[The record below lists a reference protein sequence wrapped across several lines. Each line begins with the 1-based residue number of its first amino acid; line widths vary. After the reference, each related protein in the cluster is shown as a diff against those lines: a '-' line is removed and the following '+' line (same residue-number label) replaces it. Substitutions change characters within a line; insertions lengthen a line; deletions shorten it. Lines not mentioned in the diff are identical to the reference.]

1 MALHGQK
8 IITGK
13 VTNEEGEDLS
23 GVYISTKEG
32 DSEAFTE
39 KDGTYHIEVKS
50 EEKTLLFE
58 YMGYKK
64 EEVPVKADKIDVILK
79 STTEKISKVV
89 VTGFQKIDRKLF
101 TGVGTRLKGSDI
113 QIAGVPDITRALQG
127 QVAGVE
133 VQNVSGTFGAAPI
146 INIRGKSSINGTN
159 IPLFVIDG
167 VVQENLINISM
178 DDLTS
183 GNFNSVLTSGIAGIN
198 QEDIKDIQVL
208 SDISAT
214 AIYGAQA
221 LNGVIVINTKGGH
234 AGKPRVRYS
243 VNTTVRQKPDA
254 SDYNQLDAGSELNIY
269 REFCD
274 KGYLNISNLANAG
287 SFGQIGEMYHLIS
300 QGLLNWGNNPNHGN
314 GWNEEYLKYYA
325 YQNTDWFEVLFR
337 NNITT
342 QHSLSLSGGDKN
354 SNYYASIGY
363 YGDSGATE
371 SNSVDNYT
379 ALLKGQ
385 FKMNKALTL
394 GAKLQGNIRQQKLPG
409 TTNRNPINPLV
420 GQFTRDFDINP
431 FSYALNTSRLISPYK
446 QDGSLNYVRSNY
458 APFNELYELKHNYM
472 DVEVMDIIAQ
482 LNMEFKLKENV
493 KFSSLL
499 QGRYANTESEHKV
512 HETSNAAQAYRA
524 NDTAEIT
531 DNNPFLY
538 RDSDDPLSVKET
550 VLPEG
555 GFYNTNENRMLN
567 YYIRNAVEWS
577 PQVKEHSFNVL
588 VGNEIKAT
596 DRRNRGMDGY
606 GISYDLGLLVKTDS
620 KFMDKLTQDDE
631 VYFFLEQTHDRYIG
645 NFFSGAY
652 AYKGK
657 YLINGS
663 FRYDGSNQL
672 GDTSKARWLPSYNI
686 SAGWNASK
694 ENFLKNASVINHLKL
709 KTTYGLTGILPPK
722 ATAQLK
728 ILSQIRART
737 EQEESEIGIK
747 IYDLENAELT
757 WEKLYEWNTGIE
769 LGLWNNRIFTEVNF
783 YKRKSKDLI
792 DYIET
797 SGIGGIPL
805 KYGNIGDLEAQGV
818 EVTLKTKNIDFQ
830 NFKWNTQFTFNYY
843 TDEITRL
850 ESHDRMA
857 DFLKASGGAM
867 LGRSQRGIFSIPFA
881 GLNSQGIPTFFDK
894 EGNVVT
900 NINLQ
905 NKDDIRQWL
914 RYEGPTAP
922 RYQGGLINRFK
933 YKNWGLSVNI
943 IYKAGNKIRLD
954 NLFHIAAHRK
964 QPDFTDA
971 QAYPKEFLN
980 RWIVPG
986 DEQFTTVPSFPSKD
1000 VWHYNY
1006 SGDNAYALYNNST
1019 HRVAKGDFIRLK
1031 DISLSYTFPK
1041 AWLKNVKI
1049 QNASISLSTNNI
1061 WLIYSDKKLNGI
1073 DPEFFN
1079 AGGVALPIQR
1089 TYTFSLNVNF

>member
-1 MALHGQK
+1 MFTATEMKTSLEDAGFSARDNALNFALRQWDLLHGNDRVARDTTLRTF
-8 IITGK
+8 I
-13 VTNEEGEDLS
+13 DP
-23 GVYISTKEG
+23 
-32 DSEAFTE
+32 EA
-39 KDGTYHIEVKS
+39 
-50 EEKTLLFE
+50 LFL
-58 YMGYKK
+58 
-64 EEVPVKADKIDVILK
+64 VSL
-79 STTEKISKVV
+79 
-89 VTGFQKIDRKLF
+89 
-101 TGVGTRLKGSDI
+101 
-113 QIAGVPDITRALQG
+113 ALQH
-127 QVAGVE
+127 
-133 VQNVSGTFGAAPI
+133 
-146 INIRGKSSINGTN
+146 
-159 IPLFVIDG
+159 
-167 VVQENLINISM
+167 QERRFARELEW
-178 DDLTS
+178 LT
-183 GNFNSVLTSGIAGIN
+183 
-198 QEDIKDIQVL
+198 K
-208 SDISAT
+208 
-214 AIYGAQA
+214 
-221 LNGVIVINTKGGH
+221 KGGH
-234 AGKPRVRYS
+234 LINFKRLKTLARLYPASVSARLGPYSYIEWQQRMNGSNETKKGGIIKNASASLQLNNRNMPDFTLPQSLMLQLRAGFGTSPETDILACLIGFNNQEVSIDELCTYTGYTHS
-243 VNTTVRQKPDA
+243 VVQK
-254 SDYNQLDAGSELNIY
+254 
-269 REFCD
+269 
-274 KGYLNISNLANAG
+274 KIS
-287 SFGQIGEMYHLIS
+287 FMI
-300 QGLLNWGNNPNHGN
+300 
-314 GWNEEYLKYYA
+314 
-325 YQNTDWFEVLFR
+325 
-337 NNITT
+337 
-342 QHSLSLSGGDKN
+342 LSRFIK
-354 SNYYASIGY
+354 
-363 YGDSGATE
+363 
-371 SNSVDNYT
+371 SNSDPET
-379 ALLKGQ
+379 PRFRAHSAL
-385 FKMNKALTL
+385 
-394 GAKLQGNIRQQKLPG
+394 
-409 TTNRNPINPLV
+409 
-420 GQFTRDFDINP
+420 
-431 FSYALNTSRLISPYK
+431 
-446 QDGSLNYVRSNY
+446 
-458 APFNELYELKHNYM
+458 
-472 DVEVMDIIAQ
+472 
-482 LNMEFKLKENV
+482 
-493 KFSSLL
+493 
-499 QGRYANTESEHKV
+499 
-512 HETSNAAQAYRA
+512 
-524 NDTAEIT
+524 
-531 DNNPFLY
+531 
-538 RDSDDPLSVKET
+538 
-550 VLPEG
+550 
-555 GFYNTNENRMLN
+555 NRMLN